1 MLLFNS
7 SIDYAIKSNHVTK
20 HLKKNFFI
28 NRNTRTLDKLAA
40 KRDVR
45 NKYIQGQKQSTENKF
60 STFISTDMMLL

>member
-1 MLLFNS
+1 MPLRTIMLLN
-7 SIDYAIKSNHVTK
+7 IQR
-20 HLKKNFFI
+20 KNFFI
-28 NRNTRTLDKLAA
+28 NRNTLTLDKLAA

>member
-1 MLLFNS
+1 M
-7 SIDYAIKSNHVTK
+7 
-20 HLKKNFFI
+20 KKNFFI
-28 NRNTRTLDKLAA
+28 DRNTRTLDKLAA

>member
-1 MLLFNS
+1 MPLRTIMLLN
-7 SIDYAIKSNHVTK
+7 IQR
-20 HLKKNFFI
+20 KNFFI